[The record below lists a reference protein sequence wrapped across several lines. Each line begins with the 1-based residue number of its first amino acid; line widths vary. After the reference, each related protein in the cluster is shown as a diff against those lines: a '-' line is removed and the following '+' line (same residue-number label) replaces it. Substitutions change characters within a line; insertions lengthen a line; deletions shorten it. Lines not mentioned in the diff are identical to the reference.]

1 MRIKFQIVFFTSFVF
16 ISILQAQEHRV
27 IAVDGYFTNKD
38 SSYVVNNLGI
48 EFIKE
53 VVNINSDS
61 AQVLIG
67 ETGKMG
73 ITNIITINPQEDKSQ
88 DFRTKENL
96 LFEIKPTYF
105 VNDKEVDK
113 TVMSK
118 LHPSTFISVSIF
130 SQLMSAQKYG
140 KEKRYGAVSIK
151 LRQE

>member
-1 MRIKFQIVFFTSFVF
+1 MKFQIVFFASLFF

-38 SSYVVNNLGI
+38 SSYVVNYLGS

-53 VVNINSDS
+53 VVNIPSDS

-67 ETGKMG
+67 EIGKMG
-73 ITNIITINPQEDKSQ
+73 ITNIITINPRDNKSQ
-88 DFRTKENL
+88 ELRTKENL

-113 TVMSK
+113 TVVSK
-118 LHPSTFISVSIF
+118 LHPSTFISVSIL

-151 LRQE
+151 QRLE

>member
-1 MRIKFQIVFFTSFVF
+1 MRMKFQLVFFASLFF

-38 SSYVVNNLGI
+38 SSYVVNYLGS

-53 VVNINSDS
+53 TTNIPSDS

-67 ETGKMG
+67 EMGKFG
-73 ITNIITINPQEDKSQ
+73 ITNIMTNNPSDNKSKYFQ
-88 DFRTKENL
+88 TDDNL

-113 TVMSK
+113 TVVSK
-118 LHPSTFISVSIF
+118 LHPSTLISVSIL
-130 SQLMSAQKYG
+130 SQLKSAQKYG
-140 KEKRYGAVSIK
+140 KEKKYGAVSIK
-151 LRQE
+151 QRQE

>member
-1 MRIKFQIVFFTSFVF
+1 MRRKFQLVFFTTLIF
-16 ISILQAQEHRV
+16 ISLLQAQEHRV

-38 SSYVVNNLGI
+38 SSYVVNYLGS

-53 VVNINSDS
+53 VVNIHCDS

-67 ETGKMG
+67 EIGKMG
-73 ITNIITINPQEDKSQ
+73 ITNIITINPRDNKSQ

-96 LFEIKPTYF
+96 LFEIKPAYF

-118 LHPSTFISVSIF
+118 LHPSTFISVSIL

-140 KEKRYGAVSIK
+140 KEKRYGAISIK
-151 LRQE
+151 QRQE